1 MTRHAA
7 VRPPAESAGGISEI
21 DDFGDLGGLGGV
33 AAVAPRWTP
42 RSLKEAAPKLS
53 PNQIHLWAVHL
64 APLRLQVGATC
75 LTAAEL
81 RRGDLHQDP
90 RRRAMY
96 LGGRIGMRLLLSAY
110 SGIANDQLA
119 ITNGVG
125 GKPALGNRSAA
136 GQLCFNYT
144 LSGDQALYAFAWNRQ
159 VGIDVETAPRRIN
172 AALLAKR
179 KLTPAER
186 RCWRAVPPPQRDLA
200 MLACWTRKEAFGKA
214 LGVGIRYFLAQV
226 PVFIDIHSPTWHCEV
241 AGLFKAAPGG
251 DERRTLHGIQLV
263 PPFSGVAALVYDGT
277 AADEDLQT
285 WRLVP
290 DAPLVAG
297 AR

>member
-1 MTRHAA
+1 MTRGAA
-7 VRPPAESAGGISEI
+7 VHRSAEGAGGISEI
-21 DDFGDLGGLGGV
+21 GDFGGV
-33 AAVAPRWTP
+33 AAIAPRWTP
-42 RSLKEAAPKLS
+42 HSLKEAAPKLS

-64 APLRLQVGATC
+64 APLRLQVGAIR

-81 RRGDLHQDP
+81 RRGERYRDP

-110 SGIANDQLA
+110 SGIANDELA
-119 ITNGVG
+119 VTTGVG
-125 GKPALGNRSAA
+125 GKPSLGNRLAT
-136 GQLCFNYT
+136 GELCFNYT

-226 PVFIDIHSPTWHCEV
+226 PVFIDIHSPTWQCEV

-251 DERRTLHGIQLV
+251 SERRTLHGIQLV
-263 PPFSGVAALVYDGT
+263 PPFPGVAALVYDGT
-277 AADEDLQT
+277 AADENLQT
-285 WRLVP
+285 WRLAL
-290 DAPLVAG
+290 DAPLA
-297 AR
+297 ANSR